1 MAPPDVDKQEQM
13 ILTNSYIALKDL
25 HFHAYHGV
33 LAQERTVGND
43 YVVGVRVK
51 VDISTAM
58 RTDNVEDTVNYA
70 TLYEQVKA
78 VMDIPSALLE
88 NVGYRMAEKI
98 FNTFPTIEE
107 AHITIRKE
115 NPPFGADSQGAEV
128 EMHFTNEK
136 TK

>member
-1 MAPPDVDKQEQM
+1 MT
-13 ILTNSYIALKDL
+13 LTDSYITLRDL

-43 YVVGVRVK
+43 YVVGVTIK
-51 VDISTAM
+51 VDLSAAM
-58 RTDNVEDTVNYA
+58 QTDNVADTVNYA

-88 NVGYRMAEKI
+88 NVSYRMAEKI
-98 FNTFPTIEE
+98 FSTFPTVEE
-107 AHITIRKE
+107 AHINIRKE
-115 NPPFGADSQGAEV
+115 NPPFGADSLGAEV